1 MSRNHSCGGVS
12 SGWCGEYFLTLRL
25 RTLLGPPLTDTG
37 CHAHN
42 GLEIKVCIRTFRL
55 FFVSHTKD
63 YFYRFSDR
71 TRKEGMQKLQEV
83 DRKRKDQFDGWLAKQ
98 RAKLAAKET

>member
-1 MSRNHSCGGVS
+1 MLRNHSCGGTLF
-12 SGWCGEYFLTLRL
+12 GWRGDHFLTLIL

-55 FFVSHTKD
+55 FFVSHTED
-63 YFYRFSDR
+63 CFYRFSDR

-83 DRKRKDQFDGWLAKQ
+83 ETKRKDQFDGWLAKQ
-98 RAKLAAKET
+98 RAKLAAKGT